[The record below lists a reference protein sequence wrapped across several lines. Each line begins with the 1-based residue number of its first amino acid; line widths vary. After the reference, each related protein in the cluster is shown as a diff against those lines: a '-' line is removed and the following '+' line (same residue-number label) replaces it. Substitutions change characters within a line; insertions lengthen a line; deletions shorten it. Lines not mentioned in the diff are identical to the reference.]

1 MGGTLQATL
10 LYLVLY
16 LVLLHICR
24 CSNIAVSQ
32 DEEWK
37 TATATY
43 SKETDGSIITGTLL
57 ASGSGAKKLQTF
69 QVFDCINVMLLHI
82 LQFFKVF
89 FCFFVCLC
97 CRRCL
102 WLWGPSQDQLWET
115 QCWAEWHFIQQRE
128 YMWGLLSAKMC

>member
-57 ASGSGAKKLQTF
+57 ASGAKKLQTF